1 MEIFLLC
8 LKIFSARILDV
19 SLGTIRTVFT
29 VKGKSFIA
37 ASIGFIEVFIWFL
50 IAREALTTN
59 DTSIYIVISYSLGY
73 ATGTFLGCIISK
85 KLIKS
90 KLNVQV
96 ITSDMNLID
105 TLRQDGFAV
114 SVLDIKGK
122 DSDKYMLI
130 IGINNNKKD
139 SLMEKIKEYDN
150 NAFIYVNETVYIQN
164 GFIK

>member
-8 LKIFSARILDV
+8 FKIFSARILDV

-29 VKGKSFIA
+29 VKGKSLTA
-37 ASIGFIEVFIWFL
+37 ALIGFIEVFIWFL
-50 IAREALTTN
+50 IAREALTSN
-59 DTSIYIVISYSLGY
+59 DTSLYIVISYSLGY
-73 ATGTFLGCIISK
+73 ATGTYLGGIISK

-96 ITSDMNLID
+96 ITNNID
-105 TLRQDGFAV
+105 LVDSLRNDGFAV
-114 SVLDIKGK
+114 SVVDIRGK

-139 SLMEKIKEYDN
+139 SLMEKIKEYDS
-150 NAFIYVNETVYIQN
+150 NAFTYINETVYIQN

>member
-29 VKGKSFIA
+29 VKGKSLTA
-37 ASIGFIEVFIWFL
+37 ALIGFIEVFIWFL
-50 IAREALTTN
+50 IAREALTSN
-59 DTSIYIVISYSLGY
+59 DTSLYIVISYSLGY
-73 ATGTFLGCIISK
+73 ATGTYLGGIISK

-96 ITSDMNLID
+96 ITNNID
-105 TLRQDGFAV
+105 LVDSLRNDGFAV
-114 SVLDIKGK
+114 SVVDIKGK

-139 SLMEKIKEYDN
+139 SLMEKIKEYDS
-150 NAFIYVNETVYIQN
+150 NAFTYINETVYIQN

>member
-8 LKIFSARILDV
+8 FKIFSARILDV

-73 ATGTFLGCIISK
+73 ATGTFLGGIISK

-96 ITSDMNLID
+96 ITSDISLID

-130 IGINNNKKD
+130 IGINDNMKD
-139 SLMEKIKEYDN
+139 SLMEKIKESDS